1 MNIND
6 VLIFFSTFM
15 KFSTFLGWGWGRREP
30 FNGEGML
37 PDIIFLENPG
47 VIKPL
52 PTGNDQH
59 LIPTLL
65 PQKDQ
70 GICDQER
77 DCLSNYLCLSFEKL
91 RDPSED
97 VASLLHVTI
106 DSISKHQPGTLLV
119 YTIYW
124 KLFFVGFLHSFH
136 IWEGSLPS
144 MNLFKHNFLKLC
156 RFKFTQIMIRGGGA

>member
-1 MNIND
+1 
-6 VLIFFSTFM
+6 
-15 KFSTFLGWGWGRREP
+15 
-30 FNGEGML
+30 ML

-97 VASLLHVTI
+97 VASLLHVII

-119 YTIYW
+119 YTIYIENCFLW
-124 KLFFVGFLHSFH
+124 GFCILFTYEKEVYH
-136 IWEGSLPS
+136 
-144 MNLFKHNFLKLC
+144 
-156 RFKFTQIMIRGGGA
+156 Q